1 MFILFILPRGLPS
14 VTTDRVNLL
23 SILESYVTEIGS
35 RLNPAKK
42 QLGVK
47 SLRFSI
53 SASFSE
59 WHGLFNC
66 QVSYI
71 TISTQK

>member
-1 MFILFILPRGLPS
+1 MFILFILPHGLPS
-14 VTTDRVNLL
+14 VTTDRDNLV

-35 RLNPAKK
+35 RLNLVKK

-53 SASFSE
+53 STSFSE
-59 WHGLFNC
+59 WHGHL
-66 QVSYI
+66 YR
-71 TISTQK
+71 